1 MIKVFD
7 KNGNELEPTYPK
19 RARGLVKKGRARFIN
34 DSAIVLVETQSN
46 KTEAYPPIDIQ
57 IDIQQIAVQSEDMK
71 MFDNNEEKFNSINA
85 YFGEIQITNT
95 RAKSVCGSLTGT
107 VIGAG
112 ASKNAYLAPFDGTYN
127 SENLLD
133 PNRGEAVERW
143 FGLKMDEP
151 AAVTSIMVGTSKRK
165 KHRIFG
171 SLFQGS
177 NDGVLWTTLAE
188 FTEEDYL
195 AYSNTDKFYYRKDIP
210 NAVPYVYYRY
220 FNVDDKGGNG
230 LMSLLLFGGGEIS
243 TLDTFRGEITYTGVR
258 SVSMCGSLVGEII
271 GAGGEKSDYLGAF
284 DGRTVTRTEF
294 GINLGEAVNCW
305 FGIKAD
311 EPTRLSKITLCAP
324 MSQNRWYRRSH
335 VIIDS
340 YFQGSVDGV
349 NWVTLCHFTEEDYIA
364 YHGKSTYY
372 SGNITD
378 EGAYTYFRWFN
389 YDDGGVNALSELY
402 LYPAEAKISTAD
414 TYYGEI
420 SCTGVRSVSLYG
432 SLSGEV
438 IGAGA
443 DSKFAYLGAFD
454 GSIATQTNLGI
465 NMGDTVYNWF
475 GVKMDEPAAV
485 CGVTVATLNGEKR
498 HYIYGSLFQGSN
510 DGVNWTTLA
519 EFGESDYITYSN
531 SGMRYYTKEIT
542 DTASYTYFRYFN
554 QNDDGGNC
562 LAQLLLFTAETIS
575 GIRCL
580 ESMGQSVAEAAPA
593 AIPAVNT
600 SPDDELDIVKKYV
613 ESQMSAVNA
622 SMLDSR
628 KNLFNLLVDGEITA
642 AKYEEMLRVVEENG
656 DRRILQLQKM
666 LHDAVRKSD
675 QRVLDLNQS
684 LKAYIKEQVD
694 GVKKGFEDRL
704 SALDD
709 LEGRID
715 DAECAAEDVRCDLES
730 MIEDLKSEVFDR
742 LDEMED

>member
-34 DSAIVLVETQSN
+34 DSAIVLEETQSN

-57 IDIQQIAVQSEDMK
+57 IDIQQNVVHSEDMK

-230 LMSLLLFGGGEIS
+230 LMSLLLFGENANLS
-243 TLDTFRGEITYTGVR
+243 TVDTFRGEIIYTGVR
-258 SVSMCGSLVGEII
+258 SASVCGSVVGEII
-271 GAGGEKSDYLGAF
+271 GAGGETSDYIGAF
-284 DGRTVTRTEF
+284 DGKTITRSEF
-294 GINLGEAVNCW
+294 GINLGEAVYYW
-305 FGIKAD
+305 FGIKTD

-324 MSQNRWYRRSH
+324 MSPNRWYRRSH

-340 YFQGSVDGV
+340 YFQGSTDGV

-389 YDDGGVNALSELY
+389 YNDAGVNALSELY
-402 LYPAEAKISTAD
+402 LYAADSQTSTKD
-414 TYYGEI
+414 TYHGEI
-420 SCTGVRSVSLYG
+420 AYTGTPSVSLYG
-432 SLSGEV
+432 SLMGEI

-443 DSKFAYLGAFD
+443 ESKFAYLGAFD
-454 GSIATQTNLGI
+454 GNIGTQTKLGMNI
-465 NMGDTVYNWF
+465 GDTVYNWF
-475 GVKMDEPAAV
+475 GIKTDEPAAV

-519 EFGESDYITYSN
+519 EFSEADYIAYAE
-531 SGMRYYTKEIT
+531 SGMRYYTKDIADPT
-542 DTASYTYFRYFN
+542 PYLYFRYFN
-554 QNDDGGNC
+554 QNDMGGNC
-562 LAQLLLFTAETIS
+562 LAQLLLFTAENIS
-575 GIRCL
+575 GIRYL
-580 ESMGQSVAEAAPA
+580 ESMSQNGAEAAPA

-600 SPDDELDIVKKYV
+600 APDDELDIVKKYV

-628 KNLFNLLVDGEITA
+628 KDLYERLVRGQIQSE
-642 AKYEEMLRVVEENG
+642 KYEEMLRVIEENG

-675 QRVLDLNQS
+675 QRVLELNQS

-694 GVKKGFEDRL
+694 SVKKFCQQG
-704 SALDD
+704 
-709 LEGRID
+709 ID
-715 DAECAAEDVRCDLES
+715 DAASEAEDIRGDLES
-730 MIEDLKSEVFDR
+730 MIEDMIEDLKSEVFDR